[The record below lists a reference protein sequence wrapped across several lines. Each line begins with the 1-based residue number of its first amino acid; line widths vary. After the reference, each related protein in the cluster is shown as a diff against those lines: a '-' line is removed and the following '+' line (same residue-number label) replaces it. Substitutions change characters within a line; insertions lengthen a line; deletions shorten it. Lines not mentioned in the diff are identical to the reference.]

1 MKFQWKGLRASNF
14 DHGVIEAVSQDEAI
28 YLLKSEG
35 VIITEIYSDVVQLT
49 PKKAIDEPIKFN
61 TIRAKISDKELLQ
74 LTRKLSAMLGSGL
87 PIVPSLEMLLDQTDN
102 KGLKN
107 LLQNIITDVNAGV
120 PLSKSL
126 AQFPKNFDSVY
137 VNLIMAGEASG
148 SLEDFLQKIC
158 LNLEKK
164 IKIISDLK
172 SALTYPII
180 LLVVAIGVIIIMMT
194 FVIPVFAEMYQGM
207 GTTLPKPTQ
216 IVLTISQFIR
226 SKYALLIVI
235 ILVSGFALFKYLL
248 NKNHD
253 LKVRVDKFFLSIPI
267 FGKLIE
273 NASFARIAGILSSLI
288 SAGVHLIESLEIAKQ
303 SISNEYLKEGLENV
317 KRKVYSGGTL
327 ESILKSEERFPKT
340 FTAFVTVGEK
350 TGKLNS
356 MMASIAKFYEDE
368 FDQSVSRLSQLLEP
382 MMIVFLGITIGFIL
396 VAMYLP
402 IFNLGKVV
410 T

>member
-1 MKFQWKGLRASNF
+1 MKFQWKGLRSGNF

-28 YLLKSEG
+28 FLLKNEG
-35 VIITEIYSDVVQLT
+35 VIITEIFGDIAQKVPEKEKKQDNQL
-49 PKKAIDEPIKFN
+49 KN
-61 TIRAKISDKELLQ
+61 IRAKIKDKELLQ
-74 LTRKLSAMLGSGL
+74 FTRKLSAMLGSGL
-87 PIVPSLEMLLDQTDN
+87 PIVPSLEMLLDQTEN
-102 KGLKN
+102 KGLKMI
-107 LLQNIITDVNAGV
+107 LQKIMTDVNAGV
-120 PLSKSL
+120 QISTSL
-126 AQFPKNFDSVY
+126 AQFPKNFDPVY

-148 SLEDFLQKIC
+148 SLETFLEKIC
-158 LNLEKK
+158 INLEKK

-180 LLVVAIGVIIIMMT
+180 LLVVAFGVIIIMMT

-207 GTTLPKPTQ
+207 GTALPKPTQ
-216 IVLTISQFIR
+216 IVLSISNFVR
-226 SKYALLIVI
+226 SKYAVLLVGFI
-235 ILVSGFALFKYLL
+235 FALFTVFQYMVK
-248 NKNHD
+248 KNLSIR
-253 LKVRVDKFFLSIPI
+253 LKVDKLMLRLPV
-267 FGKLIE
+267 FGALIE
-273 NASFARIAGILSSLI
+273 NSSFARIAGILSSLI
-288 SAGVHLIESLEIAKQ
+288 SAGVHLVESIEIAKQ
-303 SISNEYLKEGLENV
+303 SINNEYLKEGLENV

-327 ESILKSEERFPKT
+327 EAILKSEERFPKT

-368 FDQSVSRLSQLLEP
+368 FDQSVNRLSQLLEP